1 MNNKNLNIVCE
12 ILKLRCG
19 ERLYVREDMK
29 SCAFDNTIVPMY
41 ADIKTIL
48 RSFFTNADNMI
59 MDMTLFGYPCVSLIA
74 FEEAKWRNSVDMDM
88 LTMSVKAS
96 DEPRV
101 RELLVA

>member
-59 MDMTLFGYPCVSLIA
+59 MDMTLFGRIA
-74 FEEAKWRNSVDMDM
+74 CSITE
-88 LTMSVKAS
+88 
-96 DEPRV
+96 RV
-101 RELLVA
+101 CGEFFPTTIFNISFKFH